1 MRKAMGWL
9 HRYVGLVLALFLAI
23 AGLTGSAL
31 AYNDELEAWLSPQ
44 LFRVQASPGAARIDP
59 VRLHAQVAAH
69 YPQALVLRMPL
80 DVEAG
85 RSVQFALRALPG
97 SGNGKALAQDQVFVD
112 PYSGR
117 ILGERLWGDISQ
129 GLKNLMPFIYRLH
142 YSLALG
148 PAGTLIFGVVA
159 LLWTLDCFVGAWLT
173 LPKMQQA
180 GAGRPWLARWWS
192 AWQLRGGSAYKVSFN
207 LHRAGGLWIWAM
219 LFVLAWSSVG
229 FNLPQVYEPVT
240 RALLAQ
246 QPGMES
252 IPKLARPTLQ
262 PALDWAHALPQA
274 RLLMA
279 QQAKEKGFVVAA
291 EKSLLYDPQRG
302 VYRYDVRSSRDIR
315 DHGGHTRMLID
326 GNTGALRGLWLPTG
340 AAAGDTVTT
349 WINTLHMSA
358 MWGWPL
364 QLLVFLL
371 GLVVTMLSVTGVL
384 IWLKKRRA
392 WLLQRQT
399 AGEKGRG
406 LAIITP

>member
-1 MRKAMGWL
+1 MRQAMGWL
-9 HRYVGLVLALFLAI
+9 HRYVGLVLAMFLAI

-44 LFRVQASPGAARIDP
+44 LFVAAPPHAHAQRIDP
-59 VRLHAQVAAH
+59 VLLHAQVAAH

-80 DVEAG
+80 EVVAG
-85 RSVQFALRALPG
+85 RSVLFALRALPG
-97 SGNGKALAQDQVFVD
+97 KGKALAQDQVFVD
-112 PYSGR
+112 PYTGR
-117 ILGERLWGDISQ
+117 ILGARLWGDIGQ
-129 GLKNLMPFIYRLH
+129 GVKNLMPFIYRLH

-148 PAGTLIFGVVA
+148 PLGTLLFGIVA

-173 LPKMQQA
+173 FPRRASGK
-180 GAGRPWLARWWS
+180 PWLARWWP

-207 LHRAGGLWIWAM
+207 LHRAGGLWTWAM

-246 QPGMES
+246 QPGMEA
-252 IPKLARPTLQ
+252 IPKLARPSLQ
-262 PALDWAHALPQA
+262 PALDWAAALPQA

-279 QQAKEKGFVVAA
+279 EQASVHGFVVVA

-326 GNTGALRGLWLPTG
+326 GNNGALRGLWLPTG

-349 WINTLHMSA
+349 WINTLHMSV

-364 QLLVFLL
+364 QLLVCLM
-371 GLVVTMLSVTGVL
+371 GLAVTMLSITGVI

-392 WLLQRQT
+392 LMLHKIA
-399 AGEKGRG
+399 AGETRG
-406 LAIITP
+406 SLAIITP